1 MKSSVS
7 SFDIS
12 ALLPELRDALI
23 GAFVDKIYQP
33 KRDELLFVF
42 NTKEG
47 RKELLMKSGRY
58 LFMGR
63 RGDNPQEPSSLV
75 MFLRKNLGNARVI
88 DVRQHGFDRIVEIE
102 LEKREKY
109 TIIAEFFRNGNISIV
124 KDGIIMVPL
133 FFQRWSTRALIPK
146 EEHRYPPESVDPRGM
161 GKEEMIA
168 KIRESDRDIVRTL
181 ATRLN
186 LGGTYAEEV
195 CLIAGVEKKKK
206 AKEIE
211 EDEMDRIIEAI
222 DELFMRL
229 ENPEPVV
236 YYEESEP
243 VDVSP
248 FPLRVYEGYEKK
260 KFESMNDALYAY
272 FTEIPEEER
281 VPQNPAAERI
291 ERQIAQQEQA
301 IEEFRKKMKDS
312 RRKAEL
318 IYAHYN
324 EIEILLSKI
333 RKMDSSELA
342 SLRKLPY
349 FVSMDLEKKRITIK
363 IDNEDVTL
371 DFSGVNES
379 AQRYYEEAK
388 RMREKIKGAEEALEK
403 SRKKLESTMKEIKEE
418 PKKERRKKRHWFER
432 YRWFISSDEN
442 LVIAGRDAKTNERV
456 VKKHMK
462 DEDIYAHAEIHGAP
476 SVIVKRNGDEP
487 IGEQTLKEAC
497 EFALCFSKAWP
508 SKIGGGAAY
517 WVKPSQV
524 SKTPQA
530 GEFLARGAFVIR
542 GKRNYVKAELKL
554 AVGFVNYRDEK
565 LMTCAPI
572 SAMQKWCDEY
582 WVIVPGDERKEIIAK
597 KLSKEMGA
605 DVDEL
610 VSSLPSGGST
620 IVEKRKGKGNRVER
634 RF

>member
-63 RGDNPQEPSSLV
+63 KGDNPQEPSSLV
-75 MFLRKNLGNARVI
+75 MFLRKNLGNAKVTDI
-88 DVRQHGFDRIVEIE
+88 MQHGFDRIVEME
-102 LEKREKY
+102 LEKRERY

-146 EEHRYPPESVDPRGM
+146 EEYRYPPESADPRSM
-161 GKEEMIA
+161 EKDEMIA

-206 AKEIE
+206 AKDIK
-211 EDEMDRIIEAI
+211 DEMNRIIEAI
-222 DELFMRL
+222 DALFKRL

-248 FPLRVYEGYEKK
+248 FPLKVYEGYENKQ
-260 KFESMNDALYAY
+260 FESMNDALYAY

-301 IEEFRKKMKDS
+301 IEEFRKKMEDS

-333 RKMDSSELA
+333 REMDSSELS

-349 FVSMDLEKKRITIK
+349 FVSMDLERKRITIK

-371 DFSGVNES
+371 DFTGVNES
-379 AQRYYEEAK
+379 AQRYYKEAK
-388 RMREKIKGAEEALEK
+388 RMKEKIKGAEEALEK
-403 SRKKLESTMKEIKEE
+403 SRKKLETAMKEIKEE

-565 LMTCAPI
+565 LLTCAPI
-572 SAMQKWCDEY
+572 SAMHRWCDEY

-620 IVEKRKGKGNRVER
+620 IVEKRKGDGNRVER